1 MISRSPDDAPGGDT
15 PRKWA
20 RLASRRLLTHRLRFD
35 GRPRN
40 SLLYVPRHR
49 LGARQLPLVLVFHGG
64 ASTPT
69 AIARTSAMHRIGE
82 REGFFVAYPTGYRGK
97 SGLTWHPSRE
107 DEGPQTSDV
116 DFIRALI
123 EDLGHAYPI
132 DPLRIYAAG
141 FSIGGSLAYELAC
154 EASDQIAAIGVV
166 GGTMLAP
173 RAAPLRPV
181 PLIHIHG
188 TKDRRVPLRGGRG
201 SATSENNDWPPVRDG
216 IARWCAFNGC
226 GETPEVTRF
235 GLEGVT
241 RYLYRGRR
249 DVELCLVEGG
259 GHTWPGSQKD
269 MTPEA
274 LVGPRLPVFSA
285 SEAIWRFFAE
295 NPRGRRQPPPPGR

>member
-1 MISRSPDDAPGGDT
+1 MISRPPDET

-20 RLASRRLLTHRLRFD
+20 RLASRRLLTHRIRID

-40 SLLYVPRHR
+40 SLLYVPQHR
-49 LGARQLPLVLVFHGG
+49 LRGGQLPLVLMFHGG
-64 ASTPT
+64 ASTPA
-69 AIARTSAMHRIGE
+69 AIARTSLMHRIGE
-82 REGFFVAYPTGYRGK
+82 REGFLVAYPTGRRGK
-97 SGLTWHPSRE
+97 SGLTWHPSRD

-116 DFIRALI
+116 DFVRTLI
-123 EDLGHAYPI
+123 DDLCRAYPI
-132 DPLRIYAAG
+132 DPLRIYAGG

-154 EASDQIAAIGVV
+154 EASDQIAAFGVV

-173 RAAPLRPV
+173 QGVPLRPV

-201 SATSENNDWPPVRDG
+201 SATSENNDWPPVREG

-226 GETPEVTRF
+226 VDEPEVTRY

-241 RYLYRGRR
+241 RYRYRGRR
-249 DVELCLVEGG
+249 DVELWLVEGG
-259 GHTWPGSQKD
+259 GHNWPGSQKD
-269 MTPEA
+269 MTAEA

-285 SEAIWRFFAE
+285 SEAIWQFFLA
-295 NPRGRRQPPPPGR
+295 NPRGRRQSAPR